1 MPFVLDAS
9 VAVAWCFEDER
20 DALGDAVLEALR
32 EDSAL
37 VPAIWPFEVANALLV
52 AERRGR
58 LTRSD
63 LARFAQL
70 LASLPIEIERRA
82 AEGIFDSVLHTPQA
96 QNLSVYDAAYV
107 DLAMR
112 SGLPIASLDERVR
125 VASEAVGV
133 TLFAV
138 G

>member
-20 DALGDAVLEALR
+20 DALGDAVLESLR
-32 EDSAL
+32 DDSAL
-37 VPAIWPFEVANALLV
+37 VPAIWPFEVANALVV

-63 LARFAQL
+63 LTRFTQL
-70 LASLPIEIERRA
+70 LSSLPIDIDRRT
-82 AEGIFDSVLHTPQA
+82 AEGIFDSVLHTAQA

-112 SGLPIASLDERVR
+112 SGLPIATLDERLR
-125 VASEAVGV
+125 VASEALGV

-138 G
+138 V

>member
-63 LARFAQL
+63 LTRFTQL

-82 AEGIFDSVLHTPQA
+82 AEGIFDSVLHTAQA